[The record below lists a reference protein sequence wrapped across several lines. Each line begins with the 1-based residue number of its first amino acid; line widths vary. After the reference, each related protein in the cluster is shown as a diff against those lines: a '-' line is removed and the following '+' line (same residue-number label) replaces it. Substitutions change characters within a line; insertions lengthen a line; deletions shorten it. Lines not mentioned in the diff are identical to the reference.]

1 MIGEFNIYE
10 NGDYIYIDLI
20 DPKPVYDAVVVL
32 DAGHGGTMPGAV
44 VNGVYEKNITLD
56 IAKRVYNQLN
66 GGKIKVYVTRF
77 TDSYV
82 DNYKRAYM
90 ANYGADM
97 FVSIHCNSIAGDVE
111 IYGTETLYAP
121 HGGEGNGD
129 LTSYTLASTLQK
141 YVTNVVGTY
150 NRGVKNRSDLIV
162 LKRTTVPA
170 ALVETGFMTDSKD
183 MSLLTSENGRQQFAN
198 AIAQAIKEVV
208 NQYNFR

>member
-1 MIGEFNIYE
+1 M
-10 NGDYIYIDLI
+10 
-20 DPKPVYDAVVVL
+20 L

-56 IAKRVYNQLN
+56 IAKRVYSLFN
-66 GGKIKVYVTRF
+66 GSNIKVYVTRL

-82 DNYKRAYM
+82 DNHKRAYM

-97 FVSIHCNSIAGDVE
+97 FVSIHCNSISGDVE

-121 HGGEGNGD
+121 HSGEGNGG

-150 NRGVKNRSDLIV
+150 DRGVKNRSDLIV
-162 LKRTTVPA
+162 LNRTTVPA
-170 ALVETGFMTDSKD
+170 ALVETGFMTDSND
-183 MSLLTSENGRQQFAN
+183 MSLLTSDNGRQKFAN
-198 AIAQAIKEVV
+198 AIYQAIKEVI
-208 NQYNFR
+208 NKYDYR